1 MITIFK
7 DKKDISQDMENIE
20 LNVLY
25 FPDKVF

>member
-7 DKKDISQDMENIE
+7 DKKDISQDMEYIE